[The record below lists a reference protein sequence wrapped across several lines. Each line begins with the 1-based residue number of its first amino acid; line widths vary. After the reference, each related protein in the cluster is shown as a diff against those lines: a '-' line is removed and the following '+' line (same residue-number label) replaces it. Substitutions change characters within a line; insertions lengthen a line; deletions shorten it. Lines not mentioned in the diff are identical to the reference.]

1 MKTYYTAIMA
11 GLACLSLFSCEEK
24 QPDTPDTPDT
34 PVEPTVSISLVGEA
48 KTTSIDFSLTPANAE
63 SVAWQIVEAG
73 ETVPTAEEILASG
86 HSAGTETATY
96 TADGLTP
103 ETSYVLAAA
112 AANGDLYSSVAT
124 LDVTTLAEGG
134 GEVIAPTVA
143 VESVR
148 PKRDGLTFTYSQED
162 AEAIAYV
169 VVGRSEAIPHAE
181 EILQN
186 GIPVDLSQGEV
197 TVEGQIPNTEYTLAV
212 AAQNGTAYSEVQHE
226 FFTTLYDYQIDED
239 TELTFTS
246 VRIDG
251 ISGDDNE
258 AKRFVTVFT
267 TEDGAELTA
276 LFYANLVDE
285 SPEAGTY
292 NVVSTGT
299 TDAFS
304 VIEGDLSGG
313 RGSNTFVK
321 VDDSNLGAVVG
332 GSMQIAADNITFDF
346 VINEYYTLSGS
357 YAGNITVPSSTIGSN
372 MTEDILDVAFNTTEF
387 GTSFSLSAW
396 ANDPEMRINIAEKGD
411 KNGFKKGDEFRATFF
426 IEDNNGVLPD
436 GTYTVGNKLA
446 SGTFIDYAQGTY
458 LIIKE
463 PGASSSEHINAPAA
477 SGTVKVSTEENGDR
491 TVFFDLYDDVG
502 HRFTGSYT
510 GKLQ

>member
-24 QPDTPDTPDT
+24 EPETPDT

-112 AANGDLYSSVAT
+112 AANGDLYSSVAK
-124 LDVTTLAEGG
+124 LEVTTLAEGG

-148 PKRDGLTFTYSQED
+148 PKRDGLTFTYTHED

-186 GIPVDLSQGEV
+186 GTQVDLSQDEV

-239 TELTFTS
+239 IELTFTS

-251 ISGDDNE
+251 ISEGSNGVS
-258 AKRFVTVFT
+258 RFVTTFT
-267 TEDGAELTA
+267 TDKGAELTTV
-276 LFYANLVDE
+276 FYADLVDG
-285 SPEAGTY
+285 SPATGTY
-292 NVVSTGT
+292 NVVSTT
-299 TDAFS
+299 ASNAEAFE
-304 VIEGDLSGG
+304 IIAGDVSSSGG
-313 RGSNTFVK
+313 QYTFVK
-321 VDDSNLGAVVG
+321 VDDSNMAGVG
-332 GSMQIAADNITFDF
+332 SGSMEIAADNISFDF

-357 YAGNITVPSSTIGSN
+357 YVGNITVPSSTIGSN
-372 MTEDILDVAFNTTEF
+372 MTKDILDVAFNTTEF
-387 GTSFSLSAW
+387 GTSFSLSTW

-411 KNGFKKGDEFRATFF
+411 NAGFKKGDEFRATFF
-426 IEDNNGVLPD
+426 IDNNNGVLPD
-436 GTYTVGNKLA
+436 GTYNVGDKLA

-458 LIIKE
+458 LIIKD
-463 PGASSSEHINAPAA
+463 PGASSSERINAPAA
-477 SGTVKVSTEENGDR
+477 RGTVTVSTEENGDR
-491 TVFFDLYDDVG
+491 TVSFDLYDDVG

-510 GKLQ
+510 GQLQ

>member
-1 MKTYYTAIMA
+1 MA

-24 QPDTPDTPDT
+24 EPET
-34 PVEPTVSISLVGEA
+34 PTVSISLVGEA
-48 KTTSIDFSLTPANAE
+48 KTTSVDFSLTPANAE

-181 EILQN
+181 EILQT
-186 GIPVDLSQGEV
+186 GTQVDLSQGEV
-197 TVEGQIPNTEYTLAV
+197 TMEEELEPNTLYTLAV

-239 TELTFTS
+239 MDLTFTF
-246 VRIDG
+246 VRLDG
-251 ISGDDNE
+251 MTENE
-258 AKRFVTVFT
+258 NGVKRIITTFT
-267 TEDGAELTA
+267 TEDGIELTT
-276 LFYANLVDE
+276 LFYADLVDG
-285 SPEAGTY
+285 SPATGKY
-292 NVVSTGT
+292 NVVSTGI

-304 VIEGDLSGG
+304 IIEGELSGG
-313 RGSNTFVK
+313 SGYNTFVK

-332 GSMQIAADNITFDF
+332 GSMGIAADSISFDF

-357 YAGNITVPSSTIGSN
+357 YAGKIAAVSNIGSDL
-372 MTEDILDVAFNTTEF
+372 TGDILDVF
-387 GTSFSLSAW
+387 
-396 ANDPEMRINIAEKGD
+396 
-411 KNGFKKGDEFRATFF
+411 
-426 IEDNNGVLPD
+426 
-436 GTYTVGNKLA
+436 
-446 SGTFIDYAQGTY
+446 
-458 LIIKE
+458 
-463 PGASSSEHINAPAA
+463 SSSECQYKMTVWSDQVRIIITEMENGNSETLGNEFWTDMMIDYDGTNLIPFGTYSIESGVVVPGTASANNFTEGTTLTLKDSDTPRSEYICAPAA
-477 SGTVKVSTEENGDR
+477 SGTVTIAQEENGDI
-491 TVFFDLYDDVG
+491 TVSFDLYDDLG
-502 HRFTGSYT
+502 HNFTGSYT
-510 GKLQ
+510 GEPVISDYHTI

>member
-1 MKTYYTAIMA
+1 MPRAWH
-11 GLACLSLFSCEEK
+11 G
-24 QPDTPDTPDT
+24 
-34 PVEPTVSISLVGEA
+34 
-48 KTTSIDFSLTPANAE
+48 ANAE

-124 LDVTTLAEGG
+124 LEVTTLAEGG

-143 VESVR
+143 IESVR
-148 PKRDGLTFTYSQED
+148 PKRDGLTFTYTQED

-181 EILQN
+181 EILQT
-186 GIPVDLSQGEV
+186 GTQVDLSQGEV
-197 TVEGQIPNTEYTLAV
+197 TMEEGLEPNTLYTLAV

-239 TELTFTS
+239 IELTFTS

-251 ISGDDNE
+251 ITESDNGVS
-258 AKRFVTVFT
+258 RFVTTFT
-267 TEDGAELTA
+267 TDEGAELTT

-285 SPEAGTY
+285 SPGTY

-304 VIEGDLSGG
+304 VIEGDLNVG

-321 VDDSNLGAVVG
+321 VNDSNLGAVEG
-332 GSMQIAADNITFDF
+332 GSMEISADNISFDF
-346 VINEYYTLSGS
+346 VINQYYTLSGS
-357 YAGNITVPSSTIGSN
+357 YVGKITAPSSTIGSN
-372 MTEDILDVAFNTTEF
+372 MTGDILDVAFNTTEF
-387 GTSFSLSAW
+387 GTTFTLSTW

-411 KNGFKKGDEFRATFF
+411 NAGFKKGDEFRATFF
-426 IEDNNGVLPD
+426 IDNNNGVLPD
-436 GTYTVGNKLA
+436 GTYTVGKELE
-446 SGTFIDYAQGTY
+446 SGTFIDYADGTY
-458 LIIKE
+458 LIIKN
-463 PGASSSEHINAPAA
+463 PGASSSERINAPAA
-477 SGTVKVSTEENGDR
+477 SGTVTVSTEENGDR
-491 TVFFDLYDDVG
+491 TVSFDLRDDLG

-510 GKLQ
+510 GQLQ

>member
-1 MKTYYTAIMA
+1 MKTYYISAIMA

-24 QPDTPDTPDT
+24 QPEAPDT

-124 LDVTTLAEGG
+124 LEVTTLAEGG

-148 PKRDGLTFTYSQED
+148 LKRDGLTFTYSQEN
-162 AEAIAYV
+162 AEAISYV
-169 VVGRSEAIPHAE
+169 IVGGSDVIPQADDIIQE
-181 EILQN
+181 GTQ
-186 GIPVDLSQGEV
+186 VDLSQNEV
-197 TVEGQIPNTEYTLAV
+197 VVEGYMPNTSYILAV
-212 AAQNGTAYSEVQHE
+212 AAQSGSAYSEVQSEH
-226 FFTTLYDYQIDED
+226 FTTMFEYQIDED
-239 TELTFTS
+239 MDLTFTS

-251 ISGDDNE
+251 ITEGSNGVS
-258 AKRFVTVFT
+258 RFVTTFT
-267 TEDGAELTA
+267 TDEGAELTT

-304 VIEGDLSGG
+304 IIEGELSGG
-313 RGSNTFVK
+313 SGYNTFVK

-346 VINEYYTLSGS
+346 VINQYYTLSGS
-357 YAGNITVPSSTIGSN
+357 YAGDITAPSSTIGSN
-372 MTEDILDVAFNTTEF
+372 MTGDILDVAFNTTEF
-387 GTSFSLSAW
+387 GTTFTLSTW
-396 ANDPEMRINIAEKGD
+396 ANDPEMRISIAEKGD
-411 KNGFKKGDEFRATFF
+411 NAGFKKGDEFRATF
-426 IEDNNGVLPD
+426 IIDNNNGVLPD
-436 GTYTVGNKLA
+436 GTYTVGDELEP
-446 SGTFIDYAQGTY
+446 GTFIDYADGTY

-477 SGTVKVSTEENGDR
+477 RGTVTVSTEANGDR
-491 TVFFDLYDDVG
+491 TVSFDLYDDLG

-510 GKLQ
+510 GQLQ

>member
-1 MKTYYTAIMA
+1 MKTYYIPAIMA

-24 QPDTPDTPDT
+24 QPETPDT

-124 LDVTTLAEGG
+124 LEVTTLAEGG

-148 PKRDGLTFTYSQED
+148 PKRDGLTFTYTHED

-181 EILQN
+181 EILQT
-186 GIPVDLSQGEV
+186 GTPVDLSQGEV
-197 TVEGQIPNTEYTLAV
+197 TMEEGLEPNTLYTLAV

-239 TELTFTS
+239 TVLTFTS
-246 VRIDG
+246 VSIDG
-251 ISGDDNE
+251 VSESDNGVN
-258 AKRFVTVFT
+258 RFLTTFT
-267 TEDGAELTA
+267 TDEGAELTV
-276 LFYANLVDE
+276 LFYANVVDG

-292 NVVSTGT
+292 NVVSTGI

-304 VIEGDLSGG
+304 IIEGELSGG
-313 RGSNTFVK
+313 SGYNTFVK

-332 GSMQIAADNITFDF
+332 GSMEIAADNISFDF

-357 YAGNITVPSSTIGSN
+357 YAENITVPSSTIGSN
-372 MTEDILDVAFNTTEF
+372 MTGDILDVAFNNTEF
-387 GTSFSLSAW
+387 GTTFTLSTW

-411 KNGFKKGDEFRATFF
+411 NAGFKKGNEFRATFF
-426 IEDNNGVLPD
+426 IDNNNGVLPD
-436 GTYTVGNKLA
+436 GTYNVGDKLA

-458 LIIKE
+458 LIIKK
-463 PGASSSEHINAPAA
+463 PGASSSERINAPAA
-477 SGTVKVSTEENGDR
+477 KGTVTVFTEANGDR
-491 TVFFDLYDDVG
+491 TVSFELYDDLG

-510 GKLQ
+510 GQLQ

>member
-1 MKTYYTAIMA
+1 MA

-24 QPDTPDTPDT
+24 EPETPDT

-48 KTTSIDFSLTPANAE
+48 KTTSVDFTLTPANAE

-86 HSAGTETATY
+86 HSAGTDTATY

-124 LDVTTLAEGG
+124 HEVTTLAEGG

-143 VESVR
+143 IESVR
-148 PKRDGLTFTYSQED
+148 PKRDGFTFTYTQED

-181 EILQN
+181 KIMQN
-186 GIPVDLSQGEV
+186 GTKVDLSQDEV

-239 TELTFTS
+239 TVLTFTS
-246 VRIDG
+246 VNIDG
-251 ISGDDNE
+251 ITEGSNGVS
-258 AKRFVTVFT
+258 RFVTTFT
-267 TEDGAELTA
+267 TDGGAELTV
-276 LFYANLVDE
+276 LFYANLVGK

-304 VIEGDLSGG
+304 VIEGELNVG

-332 GSMQIAADNITFDF
+332 GSMQIAADNITFNF

-357 YAGNITVPSSTIGSN
+357 YVGNITVPSSAIGSN
-372 MTEDILDVAFNTTEF
+372 MTGDILDVAFNTTEF
-387 GTSFSLSAW
+387 GTSFSLSTW
-396 ANDPEMRINIAEKGD
+396 ANDPEMRISIAEKGD
-411 KNGFKKGDEFRATFF
+411 NAGFKKGDEFRATFF
-426 IEDNNGVLPD
+426 IDDNNGILPD
-436 GTYTVGNKLA
+436 GTYTVGEELER
-446 SGTFIDYAQGTY
+446 GTFVPYADGTY
-458 LIIKE
+458 LIIKDL
-463 PGASSSEHINAPAA
+463 GASSAEYINAPAA
-477 SGTVKVSTEENGDR
+477 RGTVTVSTDVTNGDR
-491 TVFFDLYDDVG
+491 TVSFDLYDDVG

-510 GKLQ
+510 GQLQ

>member
-1 MKTYYTAIMA
+1 MKTYYIPAIMA
-11 GLACLSLFSCEEK
+11 GLACLSLFSCEDKE
-24 QPDTPDTPDT
+24 PETPDT
-34 PVEPTVSISLVGEA
+34 PVEPTVSISLGEA
-48 KTTSIDFSLTPANAE
+48 KTTSVDFTLTPANAE

-86 HSAGTETATY
+86 HSAGTDTATY
-96 TADGLTP
+96 TAYDLTP

-124 LDVTTLAEGG
+124 LEVTTLAEGG
-134 GEVIAPTVA
+134 GEVIIPTVA
-143 VESVR
+143 IESVR
-148 PKRDGLTFTYSQED
+148 SKRDGLTFTYTQED

-181 EILQN
+181 EILQT
-186 GIPVDLSQGEV
+186 GIQVDLNQGEV
-197 TVEGQIPNTEYTLAV
+197 TMEEGLEPNTLYTLAV

-239 TELTFTS
+239 IELTFTS
-246 VRIDG
+246 VKIDG

-267 TEDGAELTA
+267 TEDGAELTT
-276 LFYANLVDE
+276 LFYANLVNG

-304 VIEGDLSGG
+304 VIEGDLNVG

-321 VDDSNLGAVVG
+321 INDSNLGAVVG
-332 GSMQIAADNITFDF
+332 GSMEIAADNITFDF

-357 YAGNITVPSSTIGSN
+357 YAGDITAPSSTIGSN
-372 MTEDILDVAFNTTEF
+372 MTGDTLGVTFNNTEF
-387 GTSFSLSAW
+387 GTTFTLSTW
-396 ANDPEMRINIAEKGD
+396 ANDPEMRISIAEKGD
-411 KNGFKKGDEFRATFF
+411 NAGFTKGNEFRATFF
-426 IEDNNGVLPD
+426 INNNNGVLPD
-436 GTYTVGNKLA
+436 GTYTVGKELE
-446 SGTFIDYAQGTY
+446 SGTFVDYADGTY

-463 PGASSSEHINAPAA
+463 PGASSSERINAPAA
-477 SGTVKVSTEENGDR
+477 SGTVTVSTEENGYR
-491 TVFFDLYDDVG
+491 TVSFDLCDDLG
-502 HRFTGSYT
+502 HKFTGSYT
-510 GKLQ
+510 GQLQ

>member
-1 MKTYYTAIMA
+1 MKTYYIPAIMA

-24 QPDTPDTPDT
+24 EPETPDT

-124 LDVTTLAEGG
+124 LEVTTLAEGG

-148 PKRDGLTFTYSQED
+148 PKRDGLTFTYTHED

-181 EILQN
+181 EILQT
-186 GIPVDLSQGEV
+186 GTLVDLSQDEV
-197 TVEGQIPNTEYTLAV
+197 TVEGKIPNTEYTLAV

-226 FFTTLYDYQIDED
+226 FFTTMFEYQIDED
-239 TELTFTS
+239 IELTFTS

-251 ISGDDNE
+251 ITEGSNGVS
-258 AKRFVTVFT
+258 RFVTTFT
-267 TEDGAELTA
+267 TDDGAELTT

-304 VIEGDLSGG
+304 VIEGDLNVG

-332 GSMQIAADNITFDF
+332 GSMEIAADNITFDF

-372 MTEDILDVAFNTTEF
+372 MTGDILDVAFNTTDF
-387 GTSFSLSAW
+387 GTSFSLSTW
-396 ANDPEMRINIAEKGD
+396 PNDPEMRISIAEKGD
-411 KNGFKKGDEFRATFF
+411 NAGFKKGDEFRATFF

-436 GTYTVGNKLA
+436 GTYTVGKELE
-446 SGTFIDYAQGTY
+446 SGTFVPYADGTY
-458 LIIKE
+458 LIIKDL
-463 PGASSSEHINAPAA
+463 GASSTEYINAPAA
-477 SGTVKVSTEENGDR
+477 RGTVTVSSEENGDR
-491 TVFFDLYDDVG
+491 TVSFELYDDVG

-510 GKLQ
+510 GQLQ

>member
-1 MKTYYTAIMA
+1 MKTYYIPAIMA
-11 GLACLSLFSCEEK
+11 GLACLSLFSCEDKE
-24 QPDTPDTPDT
+24 PETPDT
-34 PVEPTVSISLVGEA
+34 PVEPTVSISLGEA
-48 KTTSIDFSLTPANAE
+48 KTTSVDFTLTPANAE

-86 HSAGTETATY
+86 HSAGTESATY

-124 LDVTTLAEGG
+124 LEVTTLAEGG
-134 GEVIAPTVA
+134 GEVIIPTVA
-143 VESVR
+143 IESVR
-148 PKRDGLTFTYSQED
+148 SKRDGLTFTYTQED

-181 EILQN
+181 EILQT
-186 GIPVDLSQGEV
+186 GIQVDLNQGEV
-197 TVEGQIPNTEYTLAV
+197 TMEEGLEPNTLYTLAV

-239 TELTFTS
+239 IELTFTS
-246 VRIDG
+246 VKIDG

-267 TEDGAELTA
+267 TEDGAELTT
-276 LFYANLVDE
+276 LFYANLVDG
-285 SPEAGTY
+285 SPETGTY
-292 NVVSTGT
+292 NVVSTGI

-304 VIEGDLSGG
+304 IIEGELSGG
-313 RGSNTFVK
+313 SGYNTFVK

-332 GSMQIAADNITFDF
+332 GSMEIAADNISFNF

-387 GTSFSLSAW
+387 GTSFSLSTW

-411 KNGFKKGDEFRATFF
+411 NAGFKKGDEFRATFF
-426 IEDNNGVLPD
+426 IDNNNGVLPD
-436 GTYTVGNKLA
+436 GTYNVGDKLA

-477 SGTVKVSTEENGDR
+477 SGTVTVSTEANGDR
-491 TVFFDLYDDVG
+491 TVSFDLYDDMG

-510 GKLQ
+510 GQLQ

>member
-1 MKTYYTAIMA
+1 MKTYYIPAIMA

-24 QPDTPDTPDT
+24 EPETPDT

-73 ETVPTAEEILASG
+73 KTVPTAEEILASG

-124 LDVTTLAEGG
+124 L
-134 GEVIAPTVA
+134 EV
-143 VESVR
+143 
-148 PKRDGLTFTYSQED
+148 GLTFTYTHED

-186 GIPVDLSQGEV
+186 GIQVDLSQDEV

-212 AAQNGTAYSEVQHE
+212 AAKNGTAYSEVQSE
-226 FFTTLYDYQIDED
+226 FFTTMFEYQIDED
-239 TELTFTS
+239 IELTFAS

-251 ISGDDNE
+251 ITEGSNGVS
-258 AKRFVTVFT
+258 RFVTTFT
-267 TEDGAELTA
+267 TDDGAELTT

-304 VIEGDLSGG
+304 VIEGELSGG
-313 RGSNTFVK
+313 SGYNTFVK

-332 GSMQIAADNITFDF
+332 GSMEIDMREI
-346 VINEYYTLSGS
+346 
-357 YAGNITVPSSTIGSN
+357 
-372 MTEDILDVAFNTTEF
+372 
-387 GTSFSLSAW
+387 SLCL
-396 ANDPEMRINIAEKGD
+396 
-411 KNGFKKGDEFRATFF
+411 
-426 IEDNNGVLPD
+426 LPP
-436 GTYTVGNKLA
+436 LA
-446 SGTFIDYAQGTY
+446 LT
-458 LIIKE
+458 
-463 PGASSSEHINAPAA
+463 
-477 SGTVKVSTEENGDR
+477 
-491 TVFFDLYDDVG
+491 
-502 HRFTGSYT
+502 
-510 GKLQ
+510 

>member
-1 MKTYYTAIMA
+1 MA

-24 QPDTPDTPDT
+24 EPETPDT

-48 KTTSIDFSLTPANAE
+48 KTTSVDFTLTPANAE

-124 LDVTTLAEGG
+124 LEVTTLAEGG

-143 VESVR
+143 IESVR
-148 PKRDGLTFTYSQED
+148 PKRDGLTFTYTQED

-181 EILQN
+181 EILQT
-186 GIPVDLSQGEV
+186 GIQVDLSQGEV
-197 TVEGQIPNTEYTLAV
+197 TMEEGLEPNTLYTLAV

-267 TEDGAELTA
+267 TEDGAELTT
-276 LFYANLVDE
+276 LFYANLVGG

-304 VIEGDLSGG
+304 VIEGDLNVG

-321 VDDSNLGAVVG
+321 VNDSNLGAVEG
-332 GSMQIAADNITFDF
+332 GSMEISADNISFDF
-346 VINEYYTLSGS
+346 VINQYYTLSGS
-357 YAGNITVPSSTIGSN
+357 YVGKITAPSSTIGSN
-372 MTEDILDVAFNTTEF
+372 MTGDILDVAFNTTEF
-387 GTSFSLSAW
+387 GTTFTLSTW

-411 KNGFKKGDEFRATFF
+411 NAGFKKGDEFRATFF
-426 IEDNNGVLPD
+426 IDNNNGVLPD
-436 GTYTVGNKLA
+436 GTYNVGDKLA

-458 LIIKE
+458 LIKKE

-477 SGTVKVSTEENGDR
+477 RGTVTVSTEANGDR
-491 TVFFDLYDDVG
+491 TVSFELYDDMG

-510 GKLQ
+510 GQLQ

>member
-1 MKTYYTAIMA
+1 MKTYYIPAIMA
-11 GLACLSLFSCEEK
+11 GLACLSLFSCEDKE
-24 QPDTPDTPDT
+24 PETPDT
-34 PVEPTVSISLVGEA
+34 PVEPTVSISLGEA
-48 KTTSIDFSLTPANAE
+48 KTTSVDFTLTPANAE

-86 HSAGTETATY
+86 HSAGTESATY

-124 LDVTTLAEGG
+124 LEVTTLAEGG
-134 GEVIAPTVA
+134 GEVIIPTVA
-143 VESVR
+143 IESVR
-148 PKRDGLTFTYSQED
+148 SKRDGLTFTYTQED

-181 EILQN
+181 EILQT
-186 GIPVDLSQGEV
+186 GIQVDLNQGEV
-197 TVEGQIPNTEYTLAV
+197 TMEEGLEPNTLYTLAV

-239 TELTFTS
+239 IELTFTS
-246 VRIDG
+246 VKIDG

-267 TEDGAELTA
+267 TEDGAELTT
-276 LFYANLVDE
+276 LFYANLVDG
-285 SPEAGTY
+285 SPETGTY
-292 NVVSTGT
+292 NVVSTGI

-304 VIEGDLSGG
+304 IIEGELSGG
-313 RGSNTFVK
+313 SGYNTFVK
-321 VDDSNLGAVVG
+321 VD
-332 GSMQIAADNITFDF
+332 

-387 GTSFSLSAW
+387 GTSFSLSTW

-411 KNGFKKGDEFRATFF
+411 NAGFKKGDEFRATFF
-426 IEDNNGVLPD
+426 IDNNNGVLPD
-436 GTYTVGNKLA
+436 GTYNVGDKLA

-477 SGTVKVSTEENGDR
+477 SGTVTVSTEANGDR
-491 TVFFDLYDDVG
+491 TVSFDLYDDMG

-510 GKLQ
+510 GQLQ

>member
-1 MKTYYTAIMA
+1 MA

-24 QPDTPDTPDT
+24 EPETPDT

-112 AANGDLYSSVAT
+112 AANGDLYSSVAK
-124 LDVTTLAEGG
+124 LEVTTLAEGG

-148 PKRDGLTFTYSQED
+148 PKRDGLTFTYTHED

-186 GIPVDLSQGEV
+186 GTQVDLSQDEV

-251 ISGDDNE
+251 ITEGSNGVS
-258 AKRFVTVFT
+258 RFVTTFT
-267 TEDGAELTA
+267 TDEGAELTT

-304 VIEGDLSGG
+304 VIEGDLNVG

-357 YAGNITVPSSTIGSN
+357 YAGNITVPSST
-372 MTEDILDVAFNTTEF
+372 
-387 GTSFSLSAW
+387 
-396 ANDPEMRINIAEKGD
+396 NDPEMRISIAEKGD
-411 KNGFKKGDEFRATFF
+411 NAGFKKGDEFRATFF
-426 IEDNNGVLPD
+426 IDDNNGILPD
-436 GTYTVGNKLA
+436 GTYTVGKELE
-446 SGTFIDYAQGTY
+446 SGTFVPYADGTY
-458 LIIKE
+458 LIIKDL
-463 PGASSSEHINAPAA
+463 GASSTEYINAPAA
-477 SGTVKVSTEENGDR
+477 RGTVTVSTETNGDR
-491 TVFFDLYDDVG
+491 TVSFDLSDDVG

-510 GKLQ
+510 GQLQ

>member
-1 MKTYYTAIMA
+1 MA

-24 QPDTPDTPDT
+24 QPETPDTPDT

-148 PKRDGLTFTYSQED
+148 PKRDGLTFTYTHED

-186 GIPVDLSQGEV
+186 GTQVDLSQGEV
-197 TVEGQIPNTEYTLAV
+197 TMEEGLEPNTLYTLAV

-239 TELTFTS
+239 IELTFTS

-251 ISGDDNE
+251 ISEGSNGVS
-258 AKRFVTVFT
+258 RFVTTFT
-267 TEDGAELTA
+267 TDEGAELTT

-304 VIEGDLSGG
+304 VIEGDLNMGS
-313 RGSNTFVK
+313 GSNTFVK
-321 VDDSNLGAVVG
+321 VNDSNLGAVVG
-332 GSMQIAADNITFDF
+332 GSMEIAADNITFDF

-372 MTEDILDVAFNTTEF
+372 MTGDILDVTFNTTEF
-387 GTSFSLSAW
+387 GTTFTLSTW

-411 KNGFKKGDEFRATFF
+411 NAGFKKGDEFRATIF
-426 IEDNNGVLPD
+426 IDNNNGVLPD
-436 GTYTVGNKLA
+436 GTYTVGKELE
-446 SGTFIDYAQGTY
+446 SGTFIDYADGTY

-463 PGASSSEHINAPAA
+463 PGASSSERINAPAA
-477 SGTVKVSTEENGDR
+477 RGTVTVSSETNGDR
-491 TVFFDLYDDVG
+491 TVSFDLYDDVG

-510 GKLQ
+510 GQLQ

>member
-1 MKTYYTAIMA
+1 MKTYYIPAIMA

-24 QPDTPDTPDT
+24 EPETPDT

-48 KTTSIDFSLTPANAE
+48 KTTSIDFSLAPANAE

-124 LDVTTLAEGG
+124 LEVTTLTEGG

-148 PKRDGLTFTYSQED
+148 PKRDGLTFTYTHED

-181 EILQN
+181 EIMQN
-186 GIPVDLSQGEV
+186 GIQVDLNQDEV

-212 AAQNGTAYSEVQHE
+212 AAQNGTAYSEVQSE

-239 TELTFTS
+239 TVLTFTS

-258 AKRFVTVFT
+258 AKKFVTVFT
-267 TEDGAELTA
+267 TEEGAELTV
-276 LFYANLVDE
+276 LFYANVVDG
-285 SPEAGTY
+285 SPETGTY
-292 NVVSTGT
+292 NVVFTG

-304 VIEGDLSGG
+304 VLEGDLNVGI
-313 RGSNTFVK
+313 GSNTFVK
-321 VDDSNLGAVVG
+321 IDDSNLGAVVD
-332 GSMQIAADNITFDF
+332 GSMEIAADNITFDF

-387 GTSFSLSAW
+387 GTTFTLSTW

-411 KNGFKKGDEFRATFF
+411 NAGFKKGNEFRATFF
-426 IEDNNGVLPD
+426 IDNNNGVLPD
-436 GTYTVGNKLA
+436 GTYNVGDKLA

-463 PGASSSEHINAPAA
+463 PGASSSERINAPAA
-477 SGTVKVSTEENGDR
+477 SGTVTVSTDEANGTR
-491 TVFFDLYDDVG
+491 TVSFNLKDDVG

-510 GKLQ
+510 GQLQ

>member
-1 MKTYYTAIMA
+1 MA

-24 QPDTPDTPDT
+24 EPETPDT

-73 ETVPTAEEILASG
+73 KTVPTAEEILASG

-124 LDVTTLAEGG
+124 LEVTTLAEGG

-148 PKRDGLTFTYSQED
+148 PKRDGLTFTYTHED

-181 EILQN
+181 EIMQN
-186 GIPVDLSQGEV
+186 GAHVDLSQGEV

-212 AAQNGTAYSEVQHE
+212 AAQNGTAYSEVQSE

-239 TELTFTS
+239 TVLTFTS

-258 AKRFVTVFT
+258 AKKFVTVFT
-267 TEDGAELTA
+267 TEEGAELTV
-276 LFYANLVDE
+276 LFYANVVDG
-285 SPEAGTY
+285 SPETGTY
-292 NVVSTGT
+292 NVVFTG

-304 VIEGDLSGG
+304 VIEGDLNAG
-313 RGSNTFVK
+313 RGNNTFVK
-321 VDDSNLGAVVG
+321 VDDSKLGAVVG
-332 GSMQIAADNITFDF
+332 GSMEIAADNITFDF

-357 YAGNITVPSSTIGSN
+357 YAGKITEPSSTIGSN
-372 MTEDILDVAFNTTEF
+372 MTGDILDVAFNTTEF
-387 GTSFSLSAW
+387 GTSFSLSTW
-396 ANDPEMRINIAEKGD
+396 PNDPEMRINIAEKGD

-426 IEDNNGVLPD
+426 INNNNGVLPD
-436 GTYTVGNKLA
+436 GTYTVGNELE
-446 SGTFIDYAQGTY
+446 SGTFVDYADGTY

-477 SGTVKVSTEENGDR
+477 SGTVTVSTEANGDR
-491 TVFFDLYDDVG
+491 TVSFDLYDDLG

-510 GKLQ
+510 GQLQ

>member
-1 MKTYYTAIMA
+1 MKTYYIPVIMA

-24 QPDTPDTPDT
+24 EPETPDT

-48 KTTSIDFSLTPANAE
+48 KTTSVDFTLTPANAE

-124 LDVTTLAEGG
+124 LEVTTLAEGG

-143 VESVR
+143 IESVR
-148 PKRDGLTFTYSQED
+148 PKRDGLTFTYTQED

-181 EILQN
+181 EILQT
-186 GIPVDLSQGEV
+186 GTQVDLSQGEV
-197 TVEGQIPNTEYTLAV
+197 TMEEGLEPNTLYTLAV

-239 TELTFTS
+239 IELTFTS

-251 ISGDDNE
+251 ITESDNGVS
-258 AKRFVTVFT
+258 RFVTTFT
-267 TEDGAELTA
+267 TDEGAELTT

-304 VIEGDLSGG
+304 VIEGDLNVG

-321 VDDSNLGAVVG
+321 VNDSNLGAVEG
-332 GSMQIAADNITFDF
+332 GSMEISADNISFDF
-346 VINEYYTLSGS
+346 VINQYYTLSGS
-357 YAGNITVPSSTIGSN
+357 YVGKITAPSSTIGSN
-372 MTEDILDVAFNTTEF
+372 MTGDILDVAFNTTEF
-387 GTSFSLSAW
+387 GTTFTLSTW
-396 ANDPEMRINIAEKGD
+396 AEKGD
-411 KNGFKKGDEFRATFF
+411 NAGFKKGDEFRATFF
-426 IEDNNGVLPD
+426 IDNNNGVLPD
-436 GTYTVGNKLA
+436 GTYTVGKELE
-446 SGTFIDYAQGTY
+446 SGTFIDYADGTY
-458 LIIKE
+458 LIIKN
-463 PGASSSEHINAPAA
+463 PGASSSERINAPAA
-477 SGTVKVSTEENGDR
+477 SGTVTVSTEENGDR
-491 TVFFDLYDDVG
+491 TVSFDLRDDLG

-510 GKLQ
+510 GQLQ

>member
-1 MKTYYTAIMA
+1 MKTYYISAIMA

-24 QPDTPDTPDT
+24 QPEAPDT

-124 LDVTTLAEGG
+124 LEVTTLAEGG

-148 PKRDGLTFTYSQED
+148 LKRDGLTFTYSQEN
-162 AEAIAYV
+162 AEAISYV
-169 VVGRSEAIPHAE
+169 IVGGSDVIPQADDIIQE
-181 EILQN
+181 GTQ
-186 GIPVDLSQGEV
+186 VDLSQNEV
-197 TVEGQIPNTEYTLAV
+197 VVEGYTPNTSYILAV
-212 AAQNGTAYSEVQHE
+212 AAQSGSAYSEVQSEH
-226 FFTTLYDYQIDED
+226 FTTMFEYQIDED
-239 TELTFTS
+239 MDLTFTS

-251 ISGDDNE
+251 ITEGSNGVS
-258 AKRFVTVFT
+258 RFVTTFT
-267 TEDGAELTA
+267 TDEGAELTT

-304 VIEGDLSGG
+304 IIEGELSGG
-313 RGSNTFVK
+313 SGYNTFVK

-346 VINEYYTLSGS
+346 VINQYYTLSGS
-357 YAGNITVPSSTIGSN
+357 YAGDITAPSSTIGSN
-372 MTEDILDVAFNTTEF
+372 MTGDILDVAFNTTEF
-387 GTSFSLSAW
+387 GTTFTLSTW

-411 KNGFKKGDEFRATFF
+411 NAGFKKGDEFRATFF
-426 IEDNNGVLPD
+426 IDNNNGVLPD
-436 GTYTVGNKLA
+436 GTYKVGDKLA

-458 LIIKE
+458 LIKKK

-477 SGTVKVSTEENGDR
+477 SGTVTVSTEANGDR
-491 TVFFDLYDDVG
+491 TVSFELYDDMG

-510 GKLQ
+510 GQLQ